1 LNLDRSIGDVNGSRC
16 GFPPLDI
23 SERPTL
29 LLQNTFLAVSAV
41 LMYGLCATIAAA
53 EVPAPGCYERVYDA
67 AHLAAHPGQFVVRA
81 TVLIKQPDAAEAA
94 ALGASYAA
102 RADFRVWVKGQK
114 PSFDSSFDS
123 LGVCRVASGGLSCE
137 GSVSAAEAGDC
148 NSDRDGVDG
157 NCRIIR
163 AANTGAFGIVAQSDG
178 LVVTIQRQLEFVQA
192 PYDGGP
198 FLYLSPGNMENH
210 AFALKPAPEA
220 ACK

>member
-1 LNLDRSIGDVNGSRC
+1 
-16 GFPPLDI
+16 
-23 SERPTL
+23 L
-29 LLQNTFLAVSAV
+29 LLQNTFSAVSAV

-94 ALGASYAA
+94 ALGASYVA

-114 PSFDSSFDS
+114 PSFDS
-123 LGVCRVASGGLSCE
+123 LGACRGANGGLSCE

-148 NSDRDGVDG
+148 NSDRDGVHG

-178 LVVTIQRQLEFVQA
+178 LVVTIQRQLELVQA

-198 FLYLSPGNMENH
+198 FLYLSPGNLENH
-210 AFALKPAPEA
+210 TFALKPAPEA

>member
-1 LNLDRSIGDVNGSRC
+1 
-16 GFPPLDI
+16 
-23 SERPTL
+23 
-29 LLQNTFLAVSAV
+29 
-41 LMYGLCATIAAA
+41 M
-53 EVPAPGCYERVYDA
+53 
-67 AHLAAHPGQFVVRA
+67 RA

-94 ALGASYAA
+94 ALGASYVA

-114 PSFDSSFDS
+114 PSFDS
-123 LGVCRVASGGLSCE
+123 LGACRVANGGLSCE

-148 NSDRDGVDG
+148 NSDRDGVHG

-178 LVVTIQRQLEFVQA
+178 LVVTIQRQLELVQA

>member
-1 LNLDRSIGDVNGSRC
+1 M
-16 GFPPLDI
+16 
-23 SERPTL
+23 
-29 LLQNTFLAVSAV
+29 LLQNTFSAVSAV

-53 EVPAPGCYERVYDA
+53 EVPAPGCYERLYDA

-114 PSFDSSFDS
+114 PSFDS
-123 LGVCRVASGGLSCE
+123 LGACRGASGGLSCE
-137 GSVSAAEAGDC
+137 GSVSAAEADNC
-148 NSDRDGVDG
+148 KTDRDGVHG

-163 AANTGAFGIVAQSDG
+163 AANTGAFGIVAQSEG
-178 LVVTIQRQLEFVQA
+178 LVVTIQRQLELVQA